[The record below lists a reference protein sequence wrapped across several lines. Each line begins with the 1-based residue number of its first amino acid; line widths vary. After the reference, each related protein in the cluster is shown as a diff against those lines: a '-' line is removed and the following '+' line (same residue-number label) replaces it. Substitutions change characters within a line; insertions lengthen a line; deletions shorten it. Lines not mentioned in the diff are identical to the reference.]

1 MPNHF
6 HTVWKINEDLE
17 RKDFQ
22 RDMMKFISQTILR
35 DLKDIHPEIHKQLYV
50 GAKDRNYQ

>member
-1 MPNHF
+1 M
-6 HTVWKINEDLE
+6 E